1 MKQHPNKHIQAAIDY
16 ALSKGWI
23 WVAAGGAAHCFCRL
37 RCGNPEGEHKT
48 HQMSV
53 WSTRVIP
60 KTMPNRSNEW
70 LIVVNDFKAALA
82 AFAETVQLSSKENY
96 GAL

>member
-37 RCGNPEGEHKT
+37 RCGNPEGEHKLT
-48 HQMSV
+48 
-53 WSTRVIP
+53 
-60 KTMPNRSNEW
+60 K
-70 LIVVNDFKAALA
+70 
-82 AFAETVQLSSKENY
+82 
-96 GAL
+96 